1 MVLALGLLWWWPPTP
16 KPPPLSCCC
25 CCCRPARP
33 MAVPALLAA
42 AAAAACRCW
51 TAAVGNSSSSPRL
64 SILRARR
71 MRPHRLFLRR
81 MRLMPSWSTIWS
93 AVSLGAAPFLP
104 FLPPLPLPLPLPL
117 PSLLVPPPSKPPRP
131 SIPTALPV
139 ILDRNENPPLT
150 RACCN
155 VKPGLDNLAMTARS
169 ILGSDLR
176 PRCDRLV
183 WRRMARADGERLMA
197 APPRPRPRLAE
208 VKVEAA
214 AEVEAADLEEEE
226 DDLDLVREEE
236 AEGRW

>member
-25 CCCRPARP
+25 CPCCRPARP
-33 MAVPALLAA
+33 MAVPALPAA
-42 AAAAACRCW
+42 AAAACCRPCRCW

-104 FLPPLPLPLPLPL
+104 FLPLLPPPLPL
-117 PSLLVPPPSKPPRP
+117 PSLPPPPKPFPP
-131 SIPTALPV
+131 PAASMVLPV
-139 ILDRNENPPLT
+139 ILDRNKNPPLP

-155 VKPGLDNLAMTARS
+155 VKPGSDNLAMTARS
-169 ILGSDLR
+169 MRGSDLR

-197 APPRPRPRLAE
+197 APAPRPRLAE
-208 VKVEAA
+208 VEAA
-214 AEVEAADLEEEE
+214 AGAEADL
-226 DDLDLVREEE
+226 DLDLVRGAE
-236 AEGRW
+236 AEEGRW